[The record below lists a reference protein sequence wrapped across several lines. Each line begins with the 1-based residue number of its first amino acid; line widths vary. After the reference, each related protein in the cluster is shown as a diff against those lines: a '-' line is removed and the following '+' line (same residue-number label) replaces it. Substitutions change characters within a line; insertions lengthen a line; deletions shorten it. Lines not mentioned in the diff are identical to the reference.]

1 MFCKKVVIENF
12 AKFTGKTCTR
22 VIFNEEI
29 WYRCFP
35 FNFAI
40 FWRTAFLKKQH
51 IRWLLLSETKLRKI
65 IDVFIY
71 LFVYLF
77 ICLFTYLPIYFTLT
91 IYNESI
97 MWQIKKIYI
106 TCSSFRKNLFTI
118 FSLISAGPQRT
129 AAL

>member
-1 MFCKKVVIENF
+1 MKRSGIGVFRLILRYFEQQLFKKN
-12 AKFTGKTCTR
+12 
-22 VIFNEEI
+22 
-29 WYRCFP
+29 
-35 FNFAI
+35 
-40 FWRTAFLKKQH
+40 QH

-97 MWQIKKIYI
+97 M
-106 TCSSFRKNLFTI
+106 
-118 FSLISAGPQRT
+118 
-129 AAL
+129 